1 MKGCSLRFYLHET
14 AMHRGGFFTYEH
26 VLALAKA
33 QGIHGGTVF
42 KAADG
47 YGRHGT
53 MNHERMHVLSGY
65 HIQIIEFIL
74 DDAEADALLK
84 VLKAEDFPLFWAKLP
99 AEFGSFGTD

>member
-14 AMHRGGFFTYEH
+14 AMHRDGFFVYEQ
-26 VLALAKA
+26 VLVLAKA

-53 MNHERMHVLSGY
+53 MNEQRMHTMSGY
-65 HIQIIEFIL
+65 QILIIEFIL
-74 DDAEADALLK
+74 DEAQADALLK
-84 VLKAEDFPLFWAKLP
+84 VLKEEDFPLFWAKLP
-99 AEFGSFGTD
+99 AEFGSFGMD